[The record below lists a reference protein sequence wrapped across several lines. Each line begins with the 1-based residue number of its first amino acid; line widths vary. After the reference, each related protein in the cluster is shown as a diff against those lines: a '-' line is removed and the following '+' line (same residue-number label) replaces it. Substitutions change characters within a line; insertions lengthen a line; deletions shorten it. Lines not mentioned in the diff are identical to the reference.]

1 MAIALG
7 SGDARGIRH
16 VLALEALD
24 ETGIS
29 PVAIAGRSMSAIIA
43 GAYAARIKGILFGPI
58 IAISSERSDVMNKLL
73 RARGWDV
80 SLTSCCAALAILYC
94 WLPRFVSDCSG
105 FPACPQSF
113 RGSRYQNLHCGDEL
127 S

>member
-58 IAISSERSDVMNKLL
+58 IASLKRAL
-73 RARGWDV
+73 RCDEQVVA
-80 SLTSCCAALAILYC
+80 SAA
-94 WLPRFVSDCSG
+94 G
-105 FPACPQSF
+105 TF
-113 RGSRYQNLHCGDEL
+113 R
-127 S
+127 